1 MSNGFTTETARPV
14 IGTPKGDFTPTSDDL
29 KAELG
34 KAASGCGYKSYKV
47 WVDGVQILKPEGLIT
62 NSIAALNA
70 PVRIEPYDKA
80 A

>member
-1 MSNGFTTETARPV
+1 MTDRWSTEENGK
-14 IGTPKGDFTPTSDDL
+14 IGTPKGLYTPKSDDL
-29 KAELG
+29 MKEL
-34 KAASGCGYKSYKV
+34 KEAAKYAGYKSFKV
-47 WVDGVQILKPEGLIT
+47 FVDGNEVVKPSSLQT